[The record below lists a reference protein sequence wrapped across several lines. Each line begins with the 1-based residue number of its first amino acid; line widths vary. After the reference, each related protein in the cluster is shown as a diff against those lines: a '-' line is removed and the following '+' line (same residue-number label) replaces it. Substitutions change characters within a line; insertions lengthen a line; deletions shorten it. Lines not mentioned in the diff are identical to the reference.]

1 MVIHFFQ
8 SEDSPLA
15 NNSNQIYVKKCSF
28 GISLLTE
35 MKSGFSTKIGIFFT
49 KIVAKFP
56 FWAIYFFSSVFYQIV
71 YYIIGYR
78 KPVVL
83 KNLRNSFPEKNEAE
97 IKEIAKKFY
106 HHFADLTLETIKMR
120 GMKDADF
127 TERMKVSNADLINSY
142 FMKGK
147 SVLVLTMHYNNWEWG
162 TYLSKYLKHKSLA
175 VYKPLA
181 NIQFDKFMNETRSRF
196 DAELIKNDHIL
207 RHLIRYEKQKTP
219 VFVWLAGDQSP
230 VSEDDYWYIFLNQE
244 AMFFPGP
251 AFISK
256 HFNQPVFFQKLEKT
270 GRGKYLTTF
279 ELLCENPTEK
289 SEHEIM
295 KLYIEK
301 MEEIISEKPEYYL
314 WSHKRWKRKRPTGV
328 SLQK

>member
-1 MVIHFFQ
+1 
-8 SEDSPLA
+8 
-15 NNSNQIYVKKCSF
+15 
-28 GISLLTE
+28 

-56 FWAIYFFSSVFYQIV
+56 FWAIYFISSVFYLIV
-71 YYIIGYR
+71 YYIVGYR
-78 KPVVL
+78 KPVVFT
-83 KNLRNSFPEKNEAE
+83 NLRNSFPEKNDAE
-97 IKEIAKKFY
+97 IKTITKKFY

-120 GMKDADF
+120 GMNDSDF
-127 TERMKVSNADLINSY
+127 KERMKVANADLINSY
-142 FMKGK
+142 FEKGK

-162 TYLSKYLKHKSLA
+162 TYLSRYLKHKSLA

-181 NIQFDKFMNETRSRF
+181 NVEFDKFMNETRSRF
-196 DAELIKNDHIL
+196 NAELIKSEHIL
-207 RHLIRYEKQKTP
+207 RQLIRYEKPKIP

-230 VSEDDYWYIFLNQE
+230 VSADNYWFRFLNQE

-251 AFISK
+251 AIISK
-256 HFNQPVFFQKLEKT
+256 QFNQPMFFQKLEKT

-289 SEHEIM
+289 SEHEII
-295 KLYIEK
+295 KIYIEK

-314 WSHKRWKRKRPTGV
+314 WSHKRWKRKRSDGIP
-328 SLQK
+328 LQN

>member
-1 MVIHFFQ
+1 
-8 SEDSPLA
+8 
-15 NNSNQIYVKKCSF
+15 
-28 GISLLTE
+28 
-35 MKSGFSTKIGIFFT
+35 MKSGLSTKIGIFFT

-56 FWAIYFFSSVFYQIV
+56 FWAIYFISSFFYLVV

-78 KPVVL
+78 KAVVL
-83 KNLRNSFPEKNEAE
+83 KNLRKSFPEKSDAE
-97 IKEIAKKFY
+97 IKLIAKKFF

-120 GMKDADF
+120 GMSDSDF
-127 TERMKVSNADLINSY
+127 KERMKVANADLINSY
-142 FMKGK
+142 FEKGK

-181 NIQFDKFMNETRSRF
+181 NKEFDKFMNETRSRF

-230 VSEDDYWYIFLNQE
+230 ISADDYWFRFLNQE
-244 AMFFPGP
+244 AMFYPGP

-256 HFNQPVFFQKLEKT
+256 RFNQPIFFQRLDKT
-270 GRGKYLTTF
+270 GRGKYITTF
-279 ELLCENPTEK
+279 ELLCDNPTGK
-289 SEHEIM
+289 SEHEIL
-295 KLYIEK
+295 KIYIEK
-301 MEEIISEKPEYYL
+301 MEEIIREKPEYYL
-314 WSHKRWKRKRPTGV
+314 WSHKRWKRKRADGFP
-328 SLQK
+328 LQN

>member
-1 MVIHFFQ
+1 
-8 SEDSPLA
+8 
-15 NNSNQIYVKKCSF
+15 
-28 GISLLTE
+28 
-35 MKSGFSTKIGIFFT
+35 MKSGLSTKIGIFFT

-56 FWAIYFFSSVFYQIV
+56 FWAIYIISSVFYLVV

-78 KPVVL
+78 KAVVL
-83 KNLRNSFPEKNEAE
+83 KNLRKSFPEKSDAE
-97 IKEIAKKFY
+97 IKLIAKKFF

-120 GMKDADF
+120 GMSDSDF
-127 TERMKVSNADLINSY
+127 IERMKVANADLINSY
-142 FMKGK
+142 FEKGK

-181 NIQFDKFMNETRSRF
+181 NKEFDKFMNETRSRF

-230 VSEDDYWYIFLNQE
+230 ISADEYWFRFLNQE
-244 AMFFPGP
+244 AMFYPGP

-256 HFNQPVFFQKLEKT
+256 RFNQPIFFQKLEKT
-270 GRGKYLTTF
+270 GRGKYVTTF
-279 ELLCENPTEK
+279 ELLCENPSAI
-289 SEHEIM
+289 SEHEIL
-295 KLYIEK
+295 KIYIEK
-301 MEEIISEKPEYYL
+301 MEEIIREKPEYYL
-314 WSHKRWKRKRPTGV
+314 WSHKRWKRKRPKGIP
-328 SLQK
+328 LQN